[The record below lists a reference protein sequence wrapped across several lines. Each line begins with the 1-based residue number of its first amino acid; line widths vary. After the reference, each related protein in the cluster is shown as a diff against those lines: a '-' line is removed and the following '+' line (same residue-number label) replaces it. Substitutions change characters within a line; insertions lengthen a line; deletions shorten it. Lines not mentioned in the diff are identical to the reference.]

1 MTIEKMNLVS
11 KLHQPSEVNYIRT
24 LKLDDYS
31 SNPHVVELDTTEICN
46 LACPGCISEDMH
58 TGNSFS
64 EDRLLRLGEELYE
77 ADVKAVILI
86 GGGEPLCNHAVGSF
100 MTYLGEKDIQI
111 GITTNGILIDRY
123 IDIISQY
130 ASWTRVSMDAA
141 TVETFG
147 KLRPSRNGESL
158 FNKAIDNM
166 TQLAKIKRGKL
177 GYSFLIRTEA
187 DGFSIKS
194 NIAEIYAAAKLAKEI
209 GCDYFELKPSYR
221 YTDNSDHY
229 LIQHDLADM
238 EKAKDEFMKC
248 LELSDDKFRVVAS
261 VNLGHSFEG
270 EQHSQEKDYRLCP
283 SACMRTLICPS
294 GVYVCPYFRG
304 KENMNVGNVMAKSF
318 REMWNGEHRKKVM
331 RSLDPSVHCKMHCI
345 RHDTNLEVFRMLKE
359 QDFRILGE
367 TGDRFI

>member
-11 KLHQPSEVNYIRT
+11 KLHQPSEVNYIET

-46 LACPGCISEDMH
+46 LACPGCISENLH

-64 EDRLLRLGEELYE
+64 EDRLLRLAEELYE
-77 ADVKAVILI
+77 ASVKAVILI

-100 MTYLGEKDIQI
+100 MTYLGERDIQI

-123 IDIISQY
+123 IEIISQY

-147 KLRPSRNGESL
+147 KLRPSRDGKSL

-166 TQLAKIKRGKL
+166 TQLAKNKKGKL

-194 NIAEIYAAAKLAKEI
+194 NINEIYAAAKLAKEI

-221 YTDNSDHY
+221 YVDNSDHY
-229 LIQHDLADM
+229 LIQHELTDM
-238 EKAKDEFMKC
+238 DQARTEFNKC
-248 LELSDDKFRVVAS
+248 QELSDDKFRV
-261 VNLGHSFEG
+261 
-270 EQHSQEKDYRLCP
+270 
-283 SACMRTLICPS
+283 
-294 GVYVCPYFRG
+294 
-304 KENMNVGNVMAKSF
+304 
-318 REMWNGEHRKKVM
+318 
-331 RSLDPSVHCKMHCI
+331 
-345 RHDTNLEVFRMLKE
+345 
-359 QDFRILGE
+359 
-367 TGDRFI
+367 